1 MLPIR
6 STYAGG
12 KFFVIEGVVSINLD
26 TIVQVRRAGVYFYV
40 ELSNGSTVK
49 LNEYSGRQ
57 LEKAMERYASD

>member
-6 STYAGG
+6 STYAEG

-26 TIVQVRRAGVYFYV
+26 MIVQVRWADFYYYV

-49 LNEYSGRQ
+49 LNEYSGWQ